1 MQSLN
6 TAIPAVPRKGLGSAD
21 CDSIYTIYISLCTQT
36 ADPIPFRGTHC
47 TIPAASMIHTESKP
61 VLWYLI
67 NILYVYI
74 FFLYSYTVPFSI
86 LYRSADL
93 SLPSWVTSIFYKW
106 YPSLFRGKR
115 FNLNMR
121 NVGLFIFRRGL
132 QLILMF

>member
-74 FFLYSYTVPFSI
+74 FFFTHILCHSQFCIDQLIYLWPLELPLYSINDI
-86 LYRSADL
+86 LHYSG
-93 SLPSWVTSIFYKW
+93 
-106 YPSLFRGKR
+106 GK
-115 FNLNMR
+115 
-121 NVGLFIFRRGL
+121 GLI
-132 QLILMF
+132 